1 MNLQKG
7 KAPCVIGTVA
17 HHRKLEEIYNLGT
30 ITHKKISLKPNF
42 LSSFLLFYNILS
54 SLIQIRLLFQT
65 FQHFSFSFYSCPAVG
80 LFERM
85 YPWCCHVQSS
95 DIAEKPTKI
104 ASDDDP
110 EYLPDTFS
118 TLLSLVSSAKIFQVI
133 VEILLQCFSAQYT
146 VNTEFF
152 IWNRVFD
159 DKLFFTK
166 SGINLIKEK
175 PNLKVSFLPHVSA

>member
-1 MNLQKG
+1 MPIVFNS
-7 KAPCVIGTVA
+7 I
-17 HHRKLEEIYNLGT
+17 
-30 ITHKKISLKPNF
+30 KISWWHQNSIVIFRQCYVKTINDIF
-42 LSSFLLFYNILS
+42 VTYLFKRVNSAESKLGFYY
-54 SLIQIRLLFQT
+54 FT
-65 FQHFSFSFYSCPAVG
+65 AFFSFYRCPAVG

-85 YPWCCHVQSS
+85 YPWCYHVQSS

-159 DKLFFTK
+159 DKLFFYK
-166 SGINLIKEK
+166 IR
-175 PNLKVSFLPHVSA
+175 H

>member
-1 MNLQKG
+1 MASKFYSHFPAMLCQNNKWYFCDLLIQKG
-7 KAPCVIGTVA
+7 KF
-17 HHRKLEEIYNLGT
+17 
-30 ITHKKISLKPNF
+30 SW
-42 LSSFLLFYNILS
+42 
-54 SLIQIRLLFQT
+54 IQIRLLLLYSIF
-65 FQHFSFSFYSCPAVG
+65 FYRCPAVG

-85 YPWCCHVQSS
+85 YPWCYHVQSS

-146 VNTEFF
+146 INTEFF
-152 IWNRVFD
+152 TWNKVFD
-159 DKLFFTK
+159 DKLFFLQNQALILLKK
-166 SGINLIKEK
+166 SLI
-175 PNLKVSFLPHVSA
+175 

>member
-1 MNLQKG
+1 M
-7 KAPCVIGTVA
+7 AP
-17 HHRKLEEIYNLGT
+17 K
-30 ITHKKISLKPNF
+30 
-42 LSSFLLFYNILS
+42 
-54 SLIQIRLLFQT
+54 
-65 FQHFSFSFYSCPAVG
+65 FYSPFSNFPAMLCQNNKWYFCDRYLFKRVNSAESKLGFYYFTAFFYFYRCPAVG

-85 YPWCCHVQSS
+85 YPWCYHVQSS

-152 IWNRVFD
+152 IWNKVFD

-166 SGINLIKEK
+166 SGFNLTKEK

>member
-1 MNLQKG
+1 MAGFSPVAATGGKRAKSLLFQSLSMNLQKG

-85 YPWCCHVQSS
+85 YP
-95 DIAEKPTKI
+95 
-104 ASDDDP
+104 
-110 EYLPDTFS
+110 
-118 TLLSLVSSAKIFQVI
+118 
-133 VEILLQCFSAQYT
+133 
-146 VNTEFF
+146 
-152 IWNRVFD
+152 
-159 DKLFFTK
+159 
-166 SGINLIKEK
+166 
-175 PNLKVSFLPHVSA
+175 

>member
-1 MNLQKG
+1 MPIVFNS
-7 KAPCVIGTVA
+7 I
-17 HHRKLEEIYNLGT
+17 
-30 ITHKKISLKPNF
+30 KISWWHQNSIVIFRKFYVKTINDIFVTYLFKRVNSAESKLGFYYFTAFFFF
-42 LSSFLLFYNILS
+42 LF
-54 SLIQIRLLFQT
+54 T
-65 FQHFSFSFYSCPAVG
+65 VG

-85 YPWCCHVQSS
+85 YPWCYHVQSS

-146 VNTEFF
+146 INTEFF
-152 IWNRVFD
+152 IWNKVFD
-159 DKLFFTK
+159 GKLFFLQNQALILLKK
-166 SGINLIKEK
+166 SLI
-175 PNLKVSFLPHVSA
+175 

>member
-1 MNLQKG
+1 MASKFYSHFPAMLCQNN
-7 KAPCVIGTVA
+7 
-17 HHRKLEEIYNLGT
+17 KLYFCDCYLFKRVNSAESKLG
-30 ITHKKISLKPNF
+30 
-42 LSSFLLFYNILS
+42 FYY
-54 SLIQIRLLFQT
+54 FT
-65 FQHFSFSFYSCPAVG
+65 AFFFSFYRCPAVG

-85 YPWCCHVQSS
+85 YPWCYHVQSS

-146 VNTEFF
+146 INTEFF
-152 IWNRVFD
+152 IWNKVFD

-166 SGINLIKEK
+166 SGLNLNKEK
-175 PNLKVSFLPHVSA
+175 PNLKVSFSPHVSA